1 MKKAIGIDV
10 GGTKIRGSLIREDG
24 ILVTVREIPTE
35 ANRGGKA
42 VMERIALLI
51 RELSSE
57 EIIGVGIG
65 ATGQVGLHG
74 EILSAT
80 ETFPV
85 WAGIHLE
92 RELQERIGLPV
103 RVVNDVQAMALG
115 ERAYGEGKNTRDF
128 LCLALGTGV
137 GGAIISQGELV
148 RGSSGAA
155 GEVGHMLLHPN
166 GRRCPCG
173 NSGCMEAYVSGR
185 ALEERYREEHGAVRT
200 GIQIIREARAGDVAA
215 YSVWEA
221 YLNDLAMGIASL
233 VTVLNPSKVI
243 LGGGVAQ
250 SLGLDL
256 PALEN
261 RVMGRLSHAAAR
273 NFGLVLSGLGDAA
286 MLLGACSLLF
296 DSQMGK

>member
-10 GGTKIRGSLIREDG
+10 GGTKIRGGLIREDG

-35 ANRGGKA
+35 AKRGGKA

-80 ETFPV
+80 ETFPD

-137 GGAIISQGELV
+137 GGAIISHGELV

-185 ALEERYREEHGAVRT
+185 ALEERYREEHGLVRT
-200 GIQIIREARAGDVAA
+200 GTQIIREARAGDVAA
-215 YSVWEA
+215 YFVWEA

-250 SLGLDL
+250 SLSPDL
-256 PALEN
+256 PALEKG
-261 RVMGRLSHAAAR
+261 VMRRLSHAAAR

-296 DSQMGK
+296 DSQKGK